1 MQMTCVLAFHKVATA
16 GSFTVAARLAGVSQP
31 TLSAQVRSLERSI
44 GATLFDRGGR
54 QIRLTMTG
62 EALLQATNKLS
73 AAMEDIARVAAQPK
87 AEARGMLRVSADS
100 ALHVIPIL
108 ADMKRKSK
116 KFAFSIRVDNSK
128 QVIAQILRD
137 EADVGVMAQPCN
149 DARLHTAKIRKD
161 HLVLLAAKS
170 HPLAQRKVLR
180 LSELAGQD
188 LIVRERGS
196 MTRDIIQTRLAAGD
210 IRPAQML
217 DVATREAV
225 REAVAAG
232 FGVGVVFSSE
242 AGEDRRLVAIEI
254 RGADLAVGEYVIC
267 RADRKDVGLVSR
279 FLETAHRLARV
290 NRWLGSD

>member
-16 GSFTVAARLAGVSQP
+16 GSFTVAARIAGVSQP
-31 TLSAQVRSLERSI
+31 TLSTQVRSLERSI
-44 GATLFDRGGR
+44 GATLFERGGR

-62 EALLQATNKLS
+62 EALLQATSKLS
-73 AAMEDIARVAAQPK
+73 AAMEEIARVAAQPK

-116 KFAFSIRVDNSK
+116 KFAFSIRVDNSA
-128 QVIAQILRD
+128 QVIAQILRE

-196 MTRDIIQTRLAAGD
+196 ITRDIIQTRLAAGD

-242 AGEDRRLVAIEI
+242 AGDDRRLTTIEI

-267 RADRKDVGLVSR
+267 RADRKNVGLVSG
-279 FLETAHRLARV
+279 FLETALRLAKA
-290 NRWLGSD
+290 NRWLGNE